1 MIVMDCSAAVEI
13 VNGTAK
19 GKAFRTLMLDGEKI
33 IASELFRA
41 EIFNAF
47 WKYVRAGLM
56 ETEQAKTFATKAIE
70 LVDEFVP
77 LEENASESFS
87 EAVRQNHSVYDMFYL
102 TLARRNDATLFTADR
117 KLMKICDEMGV
128 DCVQEV
134 EI

>member
-47 WKYVRAGLM
+47 WKYVRTGLM

-87 EAVRQNHSVYDMFYL
+87 EAVRQGHSVYDMFYL
-102 TLARRNDATLFTADR
+102 THARRNDATLFTVDR
-117 KLMKICDEMGV
+117 KLMGICEEMGI